1 MEWKAAGLGKERLKS
16 GLLNIDRQQ
25 WVVLLL
31 LGLLLAV
38 AALPVSHERQT
49 KKTVAEEGTAEKTE
63 LEKKLE
69 QFLSHVEGVGKTE
82 VVLMTEEGG
91 SFGNEETIKVT
102 GALVSAEGGENP
114 ATVQKI
120 QDAVQA
126 LFQIEAHKIK
136 IMKRK

>member
-1 MEWKAAGLGKERLKS
+1 MEWKSAGSGKERLKS
-16 GLLNIDRQQ
+16 GLLNIGRQQ

-38 AALPVSHERQT
+38 AALPVSHEGQT
-49 KKTVAEEGTAEKTE
+49 KKTTAEEGAAEKTE

-69 QFLSHVEGVGKTE
+69 QFLSRVEGVGKTE

-102 GALVSAEGGENP
+102 GALVSAEGGDNP

>member
-1 MEWKAAGLGKERLKS
+1 M
-16 GLLNIDRQQ
+16 
-25 WVVLLL
+25 VLLL

-38 AALPVSHERQT
+38 AAIPVSHEGKT
-49 KKTVAEEGTAEKTE
+49 KKAKAEEGTVEKAE

-69 QFLSHVEGVGKTE
+69 HFLSNVEGVGETE
-82 VVLMTEEGG
+82 VVLMIKEGG
-91 SFGNEETIKVT
+91 GFGNEEMVKVT

>member
-1 MEWKAAGLGKERLKS
+1 M
-16 GLLNIDRQQ
+16 
-25 WVVLLL
+25 VLLL

-38 AALPVSHERQT
+38 AALPVSHEGQT
-49 KKTVAEEGTAEKTE
+49 KKTTAEEGAAEKTE

-69 QFLSHVEGVGKTE
+69 QFLSRVEGVGKTE

-102 GALVSAEGGENP
+102 GALVSAEGGDNP

-120 QDAVQA
+120 QDAVQ
-126 LFQIEAHKIK
+126 LSLIHI
-136 IMKRK
+136 

>member
-1 MEWKAAGLGKERLKS
+1 MKS

-136 IMKRK
+136 IMK

>member
-1 MEWKAAGLGKERLKS
+1 MS
-16 GLLNIDRQQ
+16 RQQ

-38 AALPVSHERQT
+38 AALPVSHEGREKET
-49 KKTVAEEGTAEKTE
+49 EAEEGTIEKTE
-63 LEKKLE
+63 LERKLE
-69 QFLSHVEGVGKTE
+69 HFLSNVEGVGETE
-82 VVLMTEEGG
+82 VVLMATEGG
-91 SFGNEETIKVT
+91 SFGSEERVKVT
-102 GALVSAEGGENP
+102 GAIISAEGGENP
-114 ATVQKI
+114 STVQKI

>member
-1 MEWKAAGLGKERLKS
+1 M
-16 GLLNIDRQQ
+16 
-25 WVVLLL
+25 VLLL

-38 AALPVSHERQT
+38 AALPVSHEGQT
-49 KKTVAEEGTAEKTE
+49 KKTTAEEGVAEKTE

-69 QFLSHVEGVGKTE
+69 QFLSRVEGVGKTE

-102 GALVSAEGGENP
+102 GALVSAEGGDNP

>member
-1 MEWKAAGLGKERLKS
+1 MEGKYAGLRKGRLKA
-16 GLLNIDRQQ
+16 GLLNMSRQQ

-31 LGLLLAV
+31 LGVLLAV
-38 AALPVSHERQT
+38 AALPVSHEGQS
-49 KKTVAEEGTAEKTE
+49 KKWNEEEGTVEKTE

-69 QFLSHVEGVGKTE
+69 HFLSNVEGVGETE
-82 VVLMTEEGG
+82 VVLMITEGG
-91 SFGNEETIKVT
+91 SFGSDERVKVT

-114 ATVQKI
+114 TTVQKI